1 MTLPSLELMLIVGRG
16 LVLTAALG
24 AFAWMFRRWRSE
36 VARDTQRVFEQLDL
50 LRAELMLMQEQLS
63 QLPRSQTVVTES
75 RPAPEP
81 RVATVV
87 NAAAPRGYEVAARL
101 ARSGAS
107 TDELMSSCGLSR
119 HEAALLLR
127 LHGAEHQQTRSAT
140 STAAQA
146 PSSANKTVNTATG
159 KNPSAADNNAKLA
172 AQLSRK
178 SRLSV
183 VG

>member
-1 MTLPSLELMLIVGRG
+1 MTLPSLDLVLIIGRG
-16 LVLTAALG
+16 LALTGALL
-24 AFAWMFRRWRSE
+24 AFTWMFRKWRFE

-50 LRAELMLMQEQLS
+50 LRAELMVMHEQLENL
-63 QLPRSQTVVTES
+63 QAPQTIAPES

-81 RVATVV
+81 RIANVV
-87 NAAAPRGYEVAARL
+87 NTAAPRGYEVGARL

-107 TDELMSSCGLSR
+107 VDELMSSCGLSR

-127 LHGAEHQQTRSAT
+127 LHGAEHQQLRNTGNSPAPAVKQT
-140 STAAQA
+140 GSVKVAAPA
-146 PSSANKTVNTATG
+146 P
-159 KNPSAADNNAKLA
+159 
-172 AQLSRK
+172 RK